1 VGRAHIAPEARWGV
15 NFLIAFIVGA
25 GNLVGAL
32 IAPTDRRGPRTR
44 IALVIGLSSTVAA
57 HWIPRDWPVFRTV
70 AAIGLMAGY
79 FRLYA
84 IAMRPESP
92 MVGRVIT
99 VVLPVIE
106 PRRLQPIPRAFRADL
121 LVAGVF
127 EVAAAIFLF
136 VCAKTYPR
144 DAIAIRTLVAGT
156 SAYFF
161 VDGTARLFESI
172 TRAIGVDVGPLHDA
186 PILARTVGEFWSRR
200 WNRSIHAWLN
210 EFAFRPVAKRLG
222 VAAGVFA
229 AFGASALLHFV
240 PLWVAYDVKSA
251 AAMGAFFLIHGAVV
265 VIEAKLG
272 VARWPRA
279 LGHVWTLG
287 IFAITAPLFV
297 LPLLQSLGG

>member
-1 VGRAHIAPEARWGV
+1 V

-32 IAPTDRRGPRTR
+32 IAPRDRRGPRTW

-79 FRLYA
+79 FRLIA

-106 PRRLQPIPRAFRADL
+106 PRRLKPIPRSFRVDL
-121 LVAGVF
+121 VVAGAF
-127 EVAAAIFLF
+127 EVAVAIFLF
-136 VCAKTYPR
+136 ECAKTYPR
-144 DAIAIRTLVAGT
+144 HAIALRTLVAGS
-156 SAYFF
+156 SAYFL
-161 VDGTARLFESI
+161 VDGTARLFESV

-186 PILARTVGEFWSRR
+186 PILACTVGEFWSRR

-210 EFAFRPVAKRLG
+210 EFAFRPVARRFG
-222 VAAGVFA
+222 VATGVLAAFA
-229 AFGASALLHFV
+229 ASAMLHFV
-240 PLWVAYDVKSA
+240 PIWVAYDLKWA
-251 AAMGAFFLIHGAVV
+251 AAMAAFFVIHGAIV

-287 IFAITAPLFV
+287 IFAVTAPLFV
-297 LPLLQSLGG
+297 EPLLQSLGG